1 MIRRKGR
8 PPASTPAMKGS
19 RMTDFSGPVF
29 VADDNRLLAR
39 VPAHGPGSQYDE
51 AQLRELL
58 KQAGYGNWFL
68 FEQALA
74 TLLACC
80 NEAGDETELQVG
92 ERRDGTCRLEV
103 AEDGSTA
110 WFELTPAWGG
120 RDIVRH
126 DLVHALA
133 EAGVSHGLDLMALQK
148 ACPVTQDTRLEIAR
162 ATPPQ
167 DGADARFELQIDL
180 IRERVPQVDAQGL
193 IDFRE
198 LGPIPVVEPGQ
209 ALLRRIAPTAGRD
222 GHDVRNKV
230 LTARSGRDLAFG
242 AGLTGVAV
250 DAQDPDLL
258 RAVVKG
264 QPVRVEG
271 GVLVEQVVRCAQV
284 DIGTG
289 NVTYDGSVQI
299 DGDVMSGMHVKA
311 SGDIIVGGTVDGG
324 VLEAGGNVQVGG
336 GIISHARVH
345 AGGGVAARFVEHSE
359 ISAGTSITIEDM
371 VLQSELRALNQIVI
385 GAKSSERGRLVGGF
399 TSAMLL
405 VRVPY
410 LAGGLASSAT
420 HVQVGLNPELD
431 ARHQELVQL
440 ARQRSDE
447 EEKLRKQVQ
456 LLSKT
461 GDQERLARVRQVWRQ
476 VAQALA
482 EVLKDKQDVE
492 VRLALVAGARIEVTE
507 GASGAI
513 DLHFGKVAFP
523 LQQSYGAGTF
533 RLSEGRL
540 AFAPAQSG
548 H

>member
-1 MIRRKGR
+1 
-8 PPASTPAMKGS
+8 
-19 RMTDFSGPVF
+19 MTDFSGPVF
-29 VADDNRLLAR
+29 VADENRLLAR
-39 VPAHGPGSQYDE
+39 LPAHGPQSRYDE
-51 AQLRELL
+51 AQLRELI
-58 KQAGYGNWFL
+58 QAAGYGNWFL

-74 TLLACC
+74 TLLARS
-80 NEAGDETELQVG
+80 NEAGDESELQVG
-92 ERRDGTCRLEV
+92 ERRDGSCHLEV
-103 AEDGSTA
+103 AEDGSAA
-110 WFELTPAWGG
+110 WLDLAPAWGG
-120 RDIVRH
+120 REIVRH

-133 EAGVSHGLDLMALQK
+133 EAGVNHGIDVVALQK
-148 ACPVTQDTRLEIAR
+148 ACPVTQATRLQIAR

-222 GHDVRNKV
+222 GHDVRNKP
-230 LTARSGRDLAFG
+230 LPARPGRDLSFAS
-242 AGLTGVAV
+242 GLTGVAI

-258 RAVVKG
+258 RAAVKG

-271 GVLVEQVVRCAQV
+271 GVLVEQVVRRERV
-284 DIGTG
+284 DIGSG
-289 NVTYDGSVQI
+289 NVAYDGSVQI

-324 VLEAGGNVQVGG
+324 ILEAGGNIQVTG
-336 GIISHARVH
+336 GIISHARVR

-371 VLQSELRALNQIVI
+371 VLQGELRALNQIVI
-385 GAKSSERGRLVGGF
+385 GARSRERGRLVGGF

-405 VRVPY
+405 VQVPY

-420 HVQVGLNPELD
+420 RVQVGLNPELD

-440 ARQRSDE
+440 ARQRGE
-447 EEKLRKQVQ
+447 EEDKLRKQVQ
-456 LLSKT
+456 LLTKA
-461 GDQERLARVRQVWRQ
+461 GDQERLARVRQAWRQ
-476 VAQALA
+476 TVQALA
-482 EVLKDKQDVE
+482 EVLKEKRDVE
-492 VRLALVAGARIEVTE
+492 TRLALVAGARIVVTD

-513 DLHFGKVAFP
+513 DLHFGKATFP
-523 LQQSYGAGTF
+523 LQQGYGAGAF
-533 RLSEGRL
+533 SLNEGRL
-540 AFAPAQSG
+540 VFTPGGAGQQG
-548 H
+548 